1 MRIQRCN
8 TDSQCYSKPETQD
21 SLLKN
26 ISKVPSIN
34 VPMVNVILRKQPK
47 DDKTTNLIKPDKNL
61 NGIQNMHS
69 ENITDLNKRILKKL
83 VIDRMLQ
90 LQDVSQNPQEFYL
103 KESELKNLT
112 NEVAAKFQALTD
124 VVSTKS
130 NTTEFLRTIKE
141 INNDFRE
148 ISKRRDGL
156 VIFRFF
162 LIKKE

>member
-1 MRIQRCN
+1 
-8 TDSQCYSKPETQD
+8 
-21 SLLKN
+21 
-26 ISKVPSIN
+26 
-34 VPMVNVILRKQPK
+34 MVNVILRKQPK